1 MEVINEEEVKY
12 NISNYLNT
20 NEAIEYHKK
29 LQNLLKFIEEITGC
43 DVLVFGGY
51 LRTVIQNFYLKEFKE
66 PNDIDIW
73 LEVKNRCSYS
83 LNSYVKLLDAKFN
96 FKYLHIPFDSATNK
110 NNLEKCKEKYN
121 ISKINLASFP
131 RSSFG
136 NNNGP
141 INYGLFRIEIDNI
154 YFDIVTDLNVE
165 PLTSFKRICD
175 YTVNNLYFDSNGEI
189 NTRCESKYTIND
201 ILHHIKE
208 KITYEIYDYE
218 FLKKYYDEDGDNTY
232 SYYKMFFL

>member
-73 LEVKNRCSYS
+73 LKVKNRCSYS

-96 FKYLHIPFDSATNK
+96 FKYLHIPFD
-110 NNLEKCKEKYN
+110 
-121 ISKINLASFP
+121 
-131 RSSFG
+131 
-136 NNNGP
+136 
-141 INYGLFRIEIDNI
+141 
-154 YFDIVTDLNVE
+154 
-165 PLTSFKRICD
+165 
-175 YTVNNLYFDSNGEI
+175 
-189 NTRCESKYTIND
+189 
-201 ILHHIKE
+201 
-208 KITYEIYDYE
+208 
-218 FLKKYYDEDGDNTY
+218 
-232 SYYKMFFL
+232 